1 MGTINAFGQI
11 GLFLTSFD
19 CLGIVSPSD
28 FVQLGNLPL
37 GLLFHSKSIVVALKV
52 SSLLSSSEMLTGVE
66 NMFIQWLSL
75 STSPVV

>member
-19 CLGIVSPSD
+19 CLGIVGPSD

-37 GLLFHSKSIVVALKV
+37 GLLFHSKSIVALKV

-75 STSPVV
+75 STLPVV

>member
-19 CLGIVSPSD
+19 CLGIVGPSD
-28 FVQLGNLPL
+28 FVQLSNLLPL
-37 GLLFHSKSIVVALKV
+37 GLLFHSKSIVALKV

-75 STSPVV
+75 STLPVV

>member
-37 GLLFHSKSIVVALKV
+37 GLLFHSKSIVALKV

-66 NMFIQWLSL
+66 NMFIQWLSP
-75 STSPVV
+75 STLPVV

>member
-19 CLGIVSPSD
+19 CLGIVGPSD
-28 FVQLGNLPL
+28 FVQLSNLPL
-37 GLLFHSKSIVVALKV
+37 GLLFHSKSIVALKV

-66 NMFIQWLSL
+66 NMFIQWLSP
-75 STSPVV
+75 STLPVV